1 MSTAQVS
8 KSVLY
13 KTSIKDPGTPGRLV
27 LSYQRLIFKPKL
39 PNSASKLDMQ
49 FKYIKNHK
57 YTKEGSKKEAMLNL
71 TSVQGASY
79 IFQFDS
85 YEDLYICREFLGRA
99 LSQQAETPKAPNLS
113 ADSQI
118 PSQQPSTD
126 ELLSRVRLLQENRWS
141 QFFCSFELQKLHK
154 CFVGDGVLTEAEF
167 WATRKKLLEHD
178 RNRKSKQRVGL
189 KSSMLAEAKP
199 IIDGRTNRVTF
210 NLTPEIVRELLQIF
224 AEKPAVHEAYLEYVP
239 SKLLMPQCGRHL
251 IYKFAFILNSSL
263 YLVNFLW
270 SKMED
275 KDFWTKY
282 CRAEYLQRSKNIHAA
297 IAEAAEDEGL
307 AIFLKP
313 DDILSN
319 ETRRKIRRVD
329 PTLDMEADLG
339 DDYSHLPDHGIA
351 RDGVKEVPESESE
364 LYRRTLLQDL
374 NRHAAVV
381 LEGAPIGKNEEQ
393 FKDTQTVAE
402 ALKRSKQE
410 HSTTSG
416 GGGKSADQ
424 ERLKRMKSQAMSID
438 DLQASNDHHLAPLCI
453 KDPRDYFDSQQAGA
467 CKTSSGGMEAIKG
480 SLGSQEAYSSL
491 RGSISHII
499 SVGLNDPI
507 VTSEVALKVLSVLTH
522 NISNTKLNVGKNPG
536 ESLLDGLP
544 PPIREELLH
553 HWISIEELL
562 RHFWSSYPLTAVYL
576 KTKVTRLKDAMS
588 EIYSQLQKL
597 KEAVPQSD
605 IRNQVTSLI
614 RPMQQALEAAMQ
626 HYDAD
631 KQKRNSKPNGNTS

>member
-1 MSTAQVS
+1 MSTGQVS

-27 LSYQRLIFKPKL
+27 LSYQRLMFKPKL

-118 PSQQPSTD
+118 PSQQPSTV
-126 ELLSRVRLLQENRWS
+126 ELLSRVRLLQENS
-141 QFFCSFELQKLHK
+141 ELQKLHK
-154 CFVGDGVLTEAEF
+154 RFVGDGVLTEAEF

-178 RNRKSKQRVGL
+178 CNRKSKQRVGL
-189 KSSMLAEAKP
+189 KSTMLAEAKP

-210 NLTPEIVRELLQIF
+210 NLTPEIVREIF

-416 GGGKSADQ
+416 DGGKSADQ

-438 DLQASNDHHLAPLCI
+438 DLQTSNDHHLAPLCI

-480 SLGSQEAYSSL
+480 SLGSQEAFSSL

-544 PPIREELLH
+544 SPIREELLH

-631 KQKRNSKPNGNTS
+631 KHKRNSKPNGNTS

>member
-126 ELLSRVRLLQENRWS
+126 ELLSRVRLLQENS
-141 QFFCSFELQKLHK
+141 ELQKLHK

-239 SKLLMPQCGRHL
+239 SKCGRHL

>member
-1 MSTAQVS
+1 MSTGQVS

-27 LSYQRLIFKPKL
+27 LSYQRLMFKPKL

-154 CFVGDGVLTEAEF
+154 RFVGDGVLTEAEF

-178 RNRKSKQRVGL
+178 CNRKSKQRVGL

-239 SKLLMPQCGRHL
+239 
-251 IYKFAFILNSSL
+251 
-263 YLVNFLW
+263 

-416 GGGKSADQ
+416 DVGKSADQ

-438 DLQASNDHHLAPLCI
+438 DLQTSNDHHLAPLCI

-631 KQKRNSKPNGNTS
+631 KHKRNSKPNGNTS